1 MFVVRN
7 LRYLIALRA
16 LGSLLRKYQRTTSSR
31 AITEFDTRI
40 VRSQNE
46 FSAVKCLM

>member
-7 LRYLIALRA
+7 LRYLIELRA

-31 AITEFDTRI
+31 AIKEFDTRI
-40 VRSQNE
+40 VGCQNE
-46 FSAVKCLM
+46 LRTVKCLL